1 MLCVLVVLSVLC
13 ALCVLSV
20 LSVLVVLSAAS
31 IISIVNVANV
41 VNVVRQFLFS
51 HGDFK
56 ESAKAGF
63 CSADEGSDA
72 LHRVPE
78 SGRISD

>member
-1 MLCVLVVLSVLC
+1 MGEYEKKKKKLVFPSLDSLQQ
-13 ALCVLSV
+13 
-20 LSVLVVLSAAS
+20 VV
-31 IISIVNVANV
+31 NV

-72 LHRVPE
+72 LYRVPE